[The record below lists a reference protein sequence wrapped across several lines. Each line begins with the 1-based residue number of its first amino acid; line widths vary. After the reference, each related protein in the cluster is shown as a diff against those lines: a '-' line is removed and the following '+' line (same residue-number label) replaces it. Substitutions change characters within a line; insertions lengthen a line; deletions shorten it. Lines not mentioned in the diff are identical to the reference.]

1 MKVIDLFCG
10 CGGMGLGFQQAG
22 FDIVYAC
29 DIDKYAIQSYRH
41 NIGEHG
47 VVADITKLTAAELPK
62 ADVWTFGFPCQDL
75 SVAGKQAGMEVGT
88 RSGLFYEVMR
98 ILDESENKPMV
109 LMAENVKGLKPYLKN
124 LEQEYAK
131 RGYTMHLQL
140 YNSKYWGVP
149 QSRER
154 YYVVGIRNDLAVH
167 EAFEMPIEDKT
178 NVPKLSTIL
187 EDRVDRKYFIS
198 EEKSQ
203 KILEQ
208 AKTKVEMKHTHAALT
223 VNRAEK
229 RQNGPRARNEEE
241 PMFTITAQDLH
252 GVILQQEP
260 SQYVADN
267 SQYYREKD
275 EEKRSVLIYEK
286 MAPTLIA
293 RDYKDPR
300 MGIVLRNQA
309 TELVKFT
316 DEANC
321 LLARDYKG
329 FGNQDMTAVIDVIG
343 RLDMKGN
350 DQIRRVYSIDGLA
363 PTLTTAQ
370 GGYQQAKIFDPSHY
384 VVRKLTPREYA
395 RLQGFPDSYEI
406 VVSDTQAYKQFG
418 NSVTVP
424 LVKAIAESIKAVLLD
439 EQSTS

>member
-22 FDIVYAC
+22 FEIVYAC
-29 DIDKYAIQSYRH
+29 DIDKYAIQSYKH
-41 NIGEHG
+41 NVGNHAELI
-47 VVADITKLTAAELPK
+47 DITTLTGLELPS

-98 ILDESENKPMV
+98 LLDESEHKPMV

-124 LEQEYAK
+124 LEQEYNK
-131 RGYTMHLQL
+131 RGYTMHVQL

-149 QSRER
+149 QSRDR
-154 YYVVGIRNDLAVH
+154 YYVIGIRNDLPMH
-167 EAFEMPIEDKT
+167 ETFQMPMENKSF
-178 NVPKLSTIL
+178 VPKLSTIL
-187 EDRVDRKYFIS
+187 EEQVDKKFYIS
-198 EEKSQ
+198 EEKSK

-208 AKTKVEMKHTHAALT
+208 AKIKVEMKHTHAALT

-229 RQNGPRARNEEE
+229 RQNGPRARDEEE
-241 PMFTITAQDLH
+241 PMFTLTAQDLH
-252 GVILQQEP
+252 GVILHQEP

-267 SQYYREKD
+267 SQYCREKD
-275 EEKRSVLIYEK
+275 EEKRSVLIYEE
-286 MAPTLIA
+286 MAPTLTA

-309 TELVKFT
+309 NELVRFT
-316 DEANC
+316 DESNC

-329 FGNQDMTAVIDVIG
+329 FGNQEMTAVIDVIG

-363 PTLTTAQ
+363 PMLTTSQ
-370 GGYQQAKIFDPSHY
+370 GGHQQAKIFDPSHY

-395 RLQGFPDSYEI
+395 RLQGFPDSYKI

-424 LVKAIAESIKAVLLD
+424 LVKAIAESIKAVL
-439 EQSTS
+439 